1 MYQTKAYARSCGVLE
16 GDAKDG
22 DCVGKNGEE
31 MEEGDVG
38 EAFVCFCTTDLC
50 NKASGLISSSSYVY
64 LVIPLLIYQVL
75 WIESTYFFNED
86 LITFT
91 SVYYYFIMVQTR
103 LPNG

>member
-75 WIESTYFFNED
+75 
-86 LITFT
+86 
-91 SVYYYFIMVQTR
+91 
-103 LPNG
+103 